1 MSERYTTI
9 CYAKN
14 IPIGQLE
21 AVRNEY
27 KFLAGLV
34 GRKLSIRFRGPRYDG
49 MRLYTLKRHAHSFSV
64 YFV

>member
-1 MSERYTTI
+1 MTELYKTI

-21 AVRNEY
+21 AVRKEY
-27 KFLAGLV
+27 KFLAKLV
-34 GRKLSIRFRGPRYDG
+34 GRKLRIRFRGPRYDG
-49 MRLYTLKRHAHSFSV
+49 MRLYTLKRHAHSFCV